1 MQYPVVVVLILNV
14 TVAGYVDYVALMFKL
29 VKVSAVDLSTHTLR
43 MLSLV
48 ELLIVEIWVH

>member
-43 MLSLV
+43 KLSLV